1 MSNHSDVCEAPDR
14 ASGVRGAGVGLNST
28 GSLPSDFALQG
39 AVARTPDGPFAD
51 LLAAVARFRSRPATD
66 YPADDTSR
74 LLDDLVLLRHAC
86 DLLELA
92 FAPLAARFEDIE
104 GRFAIGGRDVTP
116 LFTLRTSC
124 HMTSTAAADAICIG
138 ERAASLPLSTAA
150 LEQGRIGLPQL
161 ALLARTSHELWFAP
175 EPVTFDEP
183 RLLALAERLPLRRFR
198 RECAHARH
206 AADRATFLRD
216 QQACAD
222 ARWLDVRPLSN
233 DAGYDVRGYLD
244 PVGGAAVHAVL
255 NALARPCGEGD
266 HRDRRHRLGDA
277 AVELCS
283 HVLDEGGIFTGA
295 SAEEPAEETASAEDS
310 ASPASPA
317 VAAMAESRPSPVIT
331 TNIPSA
337 ALVPARVL
345 RSLDLA
351 APRRAPWGG
360 PTDPQER
367 VDPLLWDPL
376 PPPRSAGPP
385 EGPPTTWAPA
395 EIGASGRAPRRRHAP
410 HLVVSTTIETLLGLP
425 GAPAGELDGVP
436 VAAETVVRFACN
448 ASVSRIVFGPASAVV
463 DVGRERRVPSPAARR
478 VVVRRDRGCV
488 WPGCDR
494 PARWTQ
500 VHHLDH
506 WAHDGSSDP
515 GNLCLVC
522 YRHHVKVHEEGWHLV
537 LTDHGV
543 VAIPPLPEY
552 PYIGRPLHSEPAPA
566 A

>member
-1 MSNHSDVCEAPDR
+1 MSNHNGVCEAPEQS
-14 ASGVRGAGVGLNST
+14 SGVRGAGVGLHST
-28 GSLPSDFALQG
+28 GSLPSDFALRG
-39 AVARTPDGPFAD
+39 AVDRTPDGPFAD
-51 LLAAVARFRSRPATD
+51 LLAAVARFRARPTTS
-66 YPADDTSR
+66 YPADETSR

-104 GRFAIGGRDVTP
+104 GRFAVGGRDVTP

-138 ERAASLPLSTAA
+138 ERAGSLPLSTAA
-150 LEQGRIGLPQL
+150 LEQGRIGIPHL
-161 ALLARTSHELWFAP
+161 ALLARTSQELSFAP
-175 EPVTFDEP
+175 EPVSFDEP

-216 QQACAD
+216 QQAAAD
-222 ARWLDVRPLSN
+222 ERWLDVRPLGN

-283 HVLDEGGIFTGA
+283 HVLDEGGIFA
-295 SAEEPAEETASAEDS
+295 RADSEEPAAE
-310 ASPASPA
+310 AAHAQAAESPPATA
-317 VAAMAESRPSPVIT
+317 VAGSGPSPVNT
-331 TNIPSA
+331 ANLPSA
-337 ALVPARVL
+337 ALVPARVV

-360 PTDPQER
+360 PTDPREN
-367 VDPLLWDPL
+367 VDPLLWDAV
-376 PPPRSAGPP
+376 PPPRSARPP
-385 EGPPTTWAPA
+385 ERPPRSWAPA
-395 EIGASGRAPRRRHAP
+395 EIGGSGRALRRRHTP
-410 HLVVSTTIETLLGLP
+410 HLVVSATIETLLGLP

-436 VAAETVVRFACN
+436 VAAETVARFACN
-448 ASVSRIVFGPASAVV
+448 ASVSRIVFGPASAIV
-463 DVGRERRVPSPAARR
+463 DVGRERRVPSAAARR

-488 WPGCDR
+488 WPECDR

-515 GNLCLVC
+515 GNLCLLC

-543 VAIPPLPEY
+543 VSVPPPPEY
-552 PYIGRPLHSEPAPA
+552 PYIGRPLHTEPVPA